1 MVDLE
6 TMGKRGNAA
15 IVSIGAV
22 RFSGGGLAEEF
33 YKVVDLESS
42 VVAGMDID
50 VCTVQW
56 WLSQGPE
63 AQKIFSSSTPKA
75 SLKEALVDFKIFIG
89 KGAEVWGNGADFDNV
104 ILKSAYDAVELPLP
118 WQYWNNRC
126 YRTMKGLYKQVS
138 LKRTGTHHNAL
149 DDAKTQAEHLIRI
162 FAYLEKD
169 AKQFVAQ

>member
-1 MVDLE
+1 MGKNNIMVDLE
-6 TMGKRGNAA
+6 TMGNRGNAA

-22 RFSGGGLAEEF
+22 RFDKDGLHEEF

-42 VVAGMDID
+42 VDLGMDMD
-50 VCTVQW
+50 VCTVNW
-56 WLSQGPE
+56 WLAQGPE
-63 AQKIFSSSTPKA
+63 AQKIFSSSTPKT
-75 SLKEALVDFKIFIG
+75 SLKTALVAFQIFIG

-126 YRTMKGLYKQVS
+126 YRTFKGMYKQVK
-138 LKRTGTHHNAL
+138 LDRTGTHHNAL

-162 FAYLEKD
+162 FKHIG
-169 AKQFVAQ
+169 K